1 MTGVKRP
8 RIGRLDDPV
17 QATSPQWGRYLST
30 RWLDDC
36 LLVTLDDPSGRAN
49 KTSDLFKAEFG
60 ALLRALETGPAPA
73 GLLFRSAKPSFGVG
87 GDIGQVLGYAQG
99 GIEASMADSEA
110 IKALFRRLE
119 KLSCPSVA
127 LLEGTAAGGGWEL
140 ALACNARFSLAD
152 GSIRLGLPEVEFGLV
167 PGAGGMVR
175 LPHLVGLESAGRMIA
190 RAAMLSPEDAF
201 AGGLLSGLAA
211 DGTSLLK
218 SGLDWI
224 RQGPDPR
231 RSWDRAGYVI
241 APSPSYGGPVA
252 GAPGGAQAAP
262 RALSALATIAK
273 VPFEEAALIESRCF
287 AECATSS
294 EARALVGLGFYDR
307 NRLRHA
313 TDDERAALKR
323 IGQRLSRVKD
333 RLRIPAAAAH
343 KDETPDKAECLA
355 FAQSAEALRILA
367 EEDGLAAAIV
377 NVASVEHAGF
387 PRRAGGALRFI
398 AKIGAPAFLARADTL
413 ARRFGAPFR
422 IEIAAE
428 DAARMLSDAESRDH
442 QGETG

>member
-8 RIGRLDDPV
+8 RIGRLDGPV

-49 KTSDLFKAEFG
+49 KTSDLFKAEFD
-60 ALLRALETGPAPA
+60 ALLLALETGPAPA

-119 KLSCPSVA
+119 KLPCPSVA

-140 ALACNARFSLAD
+140 ALACNARFCLAD

-190 RAAMLSPEDAF
+190 RAAMLSPEKAV
-201 AGGLLSGLAA
+201 ASGLLTGLAA
-211 DGTSLLK
+211 DGTALLK
-218 SGLDWI
+218 AGLDWI
-224 RQGPDPR
+224 RQSPDPR
-231 RSWDRAGYVI
+231 RPWDRAGYAI
-241 APSPSYGGPVA
+241 APSPSYGGLVA
-252 GAPGGAQAAP
+252 GAPGGHAAA

-313 TDDERAALKR
+313 KDDERAALAH

-343 KDETPDKAECLA
+343 KDETPDKAEWLA

-387 PRRAGGALRFI
+387 PRRAGGAVRFI
-398 AKIGAPAFLARADTL
+398 AGMGVPAFLARADEL
-413 ARRFGAPFR
+413 ARRFGAPFH

-428 DAARMLSDAESRDH
+428 DAARLLSDAESRDH